1 MTNAAQNIES
11 IKEYFKVWVEENDDK
26 PSLYAY
32 RNPFGAAFSPLIAF
46 LYGIYKG
53 GEERR
58 NKLRK
63 ELLEELGAT
72 KPLGDE
78 IVKGL
83 QEQLEKLSRP
93 EAPAQAEEREER
105 PRERYPPEREEAAP
119 EREAYPRP
127 EREEEARPERAY
139 PREERPE
146 IARERE
152 EAEVPEREVYPREEI
167 ENLMERVNRLEYW
180 GSYVPSILSWI
191 WGHTRMHR
199 SSRRRRSHRKYPTK
213 YDLMPYIF

>member
-11 IKEYFKVWVEENDDK
+11 IKEYFKVWVEEDDDK
-26 PSLYAY
+26 PSLYAH
-32 RNPFGAAFSPLIAF
+32 RNPFGAAFLPLIAF

-58 NKLRK
+58 KDLREDLLK
-63 ELLEELGAT
+63 ELEATNELQKQLWNELT
-72 KPLGDE
+72 K
-78 IVKGL
+78 
-83 QEQLEKLSRP
+83 SRP

-167 ENLMERVNRLEYW
+167 ENLMERVNRLEYL